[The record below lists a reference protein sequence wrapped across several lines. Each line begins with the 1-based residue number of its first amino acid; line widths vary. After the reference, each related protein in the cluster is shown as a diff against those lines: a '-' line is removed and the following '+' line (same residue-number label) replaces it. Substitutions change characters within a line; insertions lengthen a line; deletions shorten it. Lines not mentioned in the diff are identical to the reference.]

1 MTTALLVQISPEM
14 FIVTV
19 FLMLGGFAAF
29 MFLMWLK
36 GNHMEEEMSIY
47 AEKIGASILPDELPC
62 EEFLKPLA
70 SFKLLNKY
78 YRNRSVDR
86 CVVYPSDFGDIVL
99 FFYQYANN
107 PPGTPSGSFR
117 VATILV
123 CKENFGLS
131 SRSVSNSI
139 FGKYYKKIFGIKS
152 ADKELESLLAAA
164 AIVVFKSSLTGKRH
178 CELEVSSGGIMLY
191 FKQFIY
197 MPSAMPKLIFDFID
211 LLQEIEKLAN
221 KEIET
226 NRTVV

>member
-86 CVVYPSDFGDIVL
+86 CVVYPSDFGDCVSPVL
-99 FFYQYANN
+99 ADTSFWL
-107 PPGTPSGSFR
+107 GS
-117 VATILV
+117 
-123 CKENFGLS
+123 
-131 SRSVSNSI
+131 
-139 FGKYYKKIFGIKS
+139 
-152 ADKELESLLAAA
+152 
-164 AIVVFKSSLTGKRH
+164 
-178 CELEVSSGGIMLY
+178 
-191 FKQFIY
+191 
-197 MPSAMPKLIFDFID
+197 
-211 LLQEIEKLAN
+211 
-221 KEIET
+221 
-226 NRTVV
+226 